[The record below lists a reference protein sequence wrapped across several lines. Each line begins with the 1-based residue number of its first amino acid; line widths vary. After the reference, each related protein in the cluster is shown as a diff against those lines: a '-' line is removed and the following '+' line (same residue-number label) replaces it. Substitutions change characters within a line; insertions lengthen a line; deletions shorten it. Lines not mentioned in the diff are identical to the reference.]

1 MDESHPIVA
10 PVAGVG
16 VGVTGDVAV
25 VVAGG
30 GSTVSSV
37 GNMIGGGVGG
47 GEKRKR
53 GRPPRGQAGK
63 PPPPPKIQRVVVEED
78 EEEDVCFICFDGGS
92 LVLCDRRG
100 CPKAYHPA
108 CIKRDEE
115 FFSSNAKWFCG
126 WHICSV
132 CQKAS
137 HYMCYTCTYSLC
149 KGCTKNADYFHVRG
163 KKGFCSMCM
172 RTIMLIENKD
182 QGNNEKVQVD
192 FDDKGSWEYL
202 FKLYWVYLKEK
213 LSLTLCELIQA
224 KNPERE
230 SGRIQGELK
239 YGHHV
244 ANVKG
249 EGSIMAQ
256 RKMNEKTEAHAT
268 NISEKLGNR
277 AIIDQAVDGSGSETS
292 IASLSTMNSAST
304 NISET
309 DEVWHYRDPN
319 GKVQGSFSMTQLRKW
334 STLGIFPLDMRI
346 WTNDEYDDAVLL
358 NDALNGLF
366 RKAPA
371 VHGKTSSQSHELG
384 PASDDRN
391 GTGCGCSAGTGRECR
406 EMEVPR
412 HRASKDSNGNAEN
425 MRMDGMSASFP
436 KFLDLMNGNN
446 SYSDKLQLCSPV
458 PSSHHGEVHVAL
470 PSKERVHENVE
481 LCIATGQVIK
491 DSCGSTI
498 CQNTDTYSRNTQ
510 SNSQSNVGQSS
521 GQNWGSSTSSRLS
534 FNLDSG
540 FASGTNSKD
549 SFEQKGNVNLP
560 DRPSPAAKTTYD
572 DIEAQAAEKLLFLS
586 SGVPL
591 RASDIHDW
599 SSSTPKSYGEAKA
612 GQATGNKESA
622 PSKFSVQDSGPSW
635 SSGSSLAD
643 EQDGNSPTAEPSAE
657 ERDAGLVS
665 ISSLKPAEAVSD
677 HVATPIPIADQLNLN
692 LTSTSLQMSNLSS
705 WQATVNEPIEFSTL
719 AEESVS
725 DLLAEVDAMESQ
737 TQSGMGSPTSAMRFS
752 EQMIPG
758 YKNFILA
765 LFEDLSPTH
774 DPAKS
779 DGLSSNGDI
788 KLPCQSP
795 VTDELVGPSQ
805 ADVFDPLKS
814 YEHWPWDSSGKH
826 VLGMFSS
833 GICKCLLG
841 YYQGYCMGKSMLEL
855 SPFAGNQVWDSVEE
869 VHMGEFLLAQDWA
882 LQGTGILFGRS
893 DSASSPRTTSSL
905 TLSSSLQEGGVV

>member
-1 MDESHPIVA
+1 MDESQPIVA
-10 PVAGVG
+10 PLPVAGDSVL
-16 VGVTGDVAV
+16 D
-25 VVAGG
+25 AGG
-30 GSTVSSV
+30 S
-37 GNMIGGGVGG
+37 
-47 GEKRKR
+47 EKRKR
-53 GRPPRGQAGK
+53 GRPPRGQAVK
-63 PPPPPKIQRVVVEED
+63 QTPPPPKVQRVVEED
-78 EEEDVCFICFDGGS
+78 EEDVCFICFDGGS
-92 LVLCDRRG
+92 LVLCDRKG

-137 HYMCYTCTYSLC
+137 HYMCYTCTYSFC
-149 KGCTKNADYFHVRG
+149 KGCTKDADYFRVRG

-202 FKLYWVYLKEK
+202 FKLYWAYLRDK
-213 LSLTLCELIQA
+213 LSLTLSELIQA
-224 KNPERE
+224 KNPEKE
-230 SGRIQGELK
+230 SERIQGELK
-239 YGHHV
+239 YGHRV
-244 ANVKG
+244 ANAKE
-249 EGSIMAQ
+249 EGSIVAQ
-256 RKMNEKTEAHAT
+256 CKMNEKTEAHGT
-268 NISEKLGNR
+268 NILSKLGNR
-277 AIIDQAVDGSGSETS
+277 TIVDQAVDGSGSETS
-292 IASLSTMNSAST
+292 IASLSTANSAST

-319 GKVQGSFSMTQLRKW
+319 GKMQGSFSIIQLRKW
-334 STLGIFPLDMRI
+334 NTLGLFPLDMRI
-346 WTNDEYDDAVLL
+346 WTNDEHDDAVLL

-366 RKAPA
+366 RKAPP
-371 VHGKTSSQSHELG
+371 VHRKTRSQSQELG

-391 GTGCGCSAGTGRECR
+391 GAGCGSSTGTVPGRDCR
-406 EMEVPR
+406 EMEVPC
-412 HRASKDSNGNAEN
+412 HHASRDSNGNAEDK
-425 MRMDGMSASFP
+425 RMDGLSAPFP
-436 KFLDLMNGNN
+436 KFLDLMNGSN
-446 SYSDKLQLCSPV
+446 SYSDKLQLCSPD
-458 PSSHHGEVHVAL
+458 PPSHHGEVHVAL
-470 PSKERVHENVE
+470 PSKERDHGNME
-481 LCIATGQVIK
+481 LRIATGQVM
-491 DSCGSTI
+491 
-498 CQNTDTYSRNTQ
+498 CQNTDSNSRNAQPNNQ
-510 SNSQSNVGQSS
+510 SYVGQSS
-521 GQNWGSSTSSRLS
+521 GQNWGSSTSSRIS
-534 FNLDSG
+534 INLDNG

-549 SFEQKGNVNLP
+549 SFEQKGKVNLP
-560 DRPSPAAKTTYD
+560 DRPTPPAKTTYD
-572 DIEAQAAEKLLFLS
+572 DIEAQAAEKLLSLS
-586 SGVPL
+586 FGVPL
-591 RASDIHDW
+591 RASDIQDW
-599 SSSTPKSYGEAKA
+599 SSSIPKAYGEAKA
-612 GQATGNKESA
+612 EQAAGNKESA
-622 PSKFSVQDSGPSW
+622 PSKLSVQDSGPSW

-657 ERDAGLVS
+657 EWDSSLVS

-677 HVATPIPIADQLNLN
+677 HVATPTATPIADQLDH
-692 LTSTSLQMSNLSS
+692 TSTSPQMSN

-805 ADVFDPLKS
+805 ADAFDPLK
-814 YEHWPWDSSGKH
+814 
-826 VLGMFSS
+826 
-833 GICKCLLG
+833 
-841 YYQGYCMGKSMLEL
+841 
-855 SPFAGNQVWDSVEE
+855 
-869 VHMGEFLLAQDWA
+869 
-882 LQGTGILFGRS
+882 RS
-893 DSASSPRTTSSL
+893 DGNSSNEQR
-905 TLSSSLQEGGVV
+905 GRN

>member
-1 MDESHPIVA
+1 MDESKSIVA
-10 PVAGVG
+10 PVA
-16 VGVTGDVAV
+16 
-25 VVAGG
+25 VAGG
-30 GSTVSSV
+30 AVVAADGGTTSSV
-37 GNMIGGGVGG
+37 GNMIGVP
-47 GEKRKR
+47 EKRKR

-63 PPPPPKIQRVVVEED
+63 PPPPKIQRVVEED

-92 LVLCDRRG
+92 LVLCDRKG

-132 CQKAS
+132 CQKGS

-149 KGCTKNADYFHVRG
+149 KGCTKNADYVCVRG

-230 SGRIQGELK
+230 SRIQGELK

-256 RKMNEKTEAHAT
+256 CKMNEKTEAHGT
-268 NISEKLGNR
+268 NILEKPGNR
-277 AIIDQAVDGSGSETS
+277 AIVDQAIDRSGSETS
-292 IASLSTMNSAST
+292 IASLSTANSAST

-319 GKVQGSFSMTQLRKW
+319 GKMQGSFSMTQLRKW
-334 STLGIFPLDMRI
+334 NTLGLFPLDMRI
-346 WTNDEYDDAVLL
+346 WTNDEHDDAVLL

-366 RKAPA
+366 RKAPS

-391 GTGCGCSAGTGRECR
+391 GAGCGSSTGTGRECR
-406 EMEVPR
+406 EMEVPC
-412 HRASKDSNGNAEN
+412 HSAGKDSNRNAGNAS
-425 MRMDGMSASFP
+425 MDGLSAPFP
-436 KFLDLMNGNN
+436 KFLDLMNGGN
-446 SYSDKLQLCSPV
+446 SYSEKLQLCSPV

-470 PSKERVHENVE
+470 PSKERGHENVE
-481 LCIATGQVIK
+481 LCIATGQVIQ
-491 DSCGSTI
+491 DSRGSTV
-498 CQNTDTYSRNTQ
+498 CQSTDSNSRNTQ
-510 SNSQSNVGQSS
+510 SNNQSYVGQSS
-521 GQNWGSSTSSRLS
+521 GHNGSSTSSRIS

-560 DRPSPAAKTTYD
+560 DRPSPAAKTIYD
-572 DIEAQAAEKLLFLS
+572 DVEAQAAEKLLSLS

-612 GQATGNKESA
+612 GQAAGNKESV
-622 PSKFSVQDSGPSW
+622 PSKLSVQDSAPSW

-657 ERDAGLVS
+657 EWDSGLVS

-677 HVATPIPIADQLNLN
+677 HVATPTHIADQLNH
-692 LTSTSLQMSNLSS
+692 TSTSLQMSNLST

-805 ADVFDPLKS
+805 ADAFDPLK
-814 YEHWPWDSSGKH
+814 
-826 VLGMFSS
+826 
-833 GICKCLLG
+833 
-841 YYQGYCMGKSMLEL
+841 
-855 SPFAGNQVWDSVEE
+855 
-869 VHMGEFLLAQDWA
+869 
-882 LQGTGILFGRS
+882 RS
-893 DSASSPRTTSSL
+893 DGNSSNEQR
-905 TLSSSLQEGGVV
+905 GRN

>member
-1 MDESHPIVA
+1 MDESQPIIA
-10 PVAGVG
+10 PV
-16 VGVTGDVAV
+16 T
-25 VVAGG
+25 VAGSKDG
-30 GSTVSSV
+30 GSTGDAVSSSV
-37 GNMIGGGVGG
+37 GNMIFVG

-53 GRPPRGQAGK
+53 GRPPRGQGK
-63 PPPPPKIQRVVVEED
+63 AAAAVKVQTVMVEED

-92 LVLCDRRG
+92 LVLCDRKG

-149 KGCTKNADYFHVRG
+149 KGCAKHADYFRVRG

-224 KNPERE
+224 KNPERGSDKMQME
-230 SGRIQGELK
+230 MK
-239 YGHHV
+239 YGHPV
-244 ANVKG
+244 ANG

-256 RKMNEKTEAHAT
+256 CKMNENSEAHGT
-268 NISEKLGNR
+268 LILEKLGNR
-277 AIIDQAVDGSGSETS
+277 AIVDQAVDRSGSETS
-292 IASLSTMNSAST
+292 IASFSTANSASI

-319 GKVQGSFSMTQLRKW
+319 GKIQGLFSMAQLRKW
-334 STLGIFPLDMRI
+334 NTLGLFPLDMRI
-346 WTNDEYDDAVLL
+346 WTNDEHDDAVLL

-384 PASDDRN
+384 PASNDRN
-391 GTGCGCSAGTGRECR
+391 GAGCGSSTGTGRECR
-406 EMEVPR
+406 EMEVPC
-412 HRASKDSNGNAEN
+412 HLASRDSNGNADN
-425 MRMDGMSASFP
+425 ATNNVLSAAPP
-436 KFLDLMNGNN
+436 KFLDLMSGSNC
-446 SYSDKLQLCSPV
+446 YSDKLQLRNPV

-470 PSKERVHENVE
+470 PSKEKGHENVE
-481 LCIATGQVIK
+481 LRIATGQVIQ
-491 DSCGSTI
+491 DSCVSTM
-498 CQNTDTYSRNTQ
+498 CQNTDSYSHTTQ
-510 SNSQSNVGQSS
+510 SNNQSYAGQSS
-521 GQNWGSSTSSRLS
+521 GQNWGSSTSSRVS
-534 FNLDSG
+534 INLDNG
-540 FASGTNSKD
+540 FASG
-549 SFEQKGNVNLP
+549 
-560 DRPSPAAKTTYD
+560 
-572 DIEAQAAEKLLFLS
+572 
-586 SGVPL
+586 VPH

-599 SSSTPKSYGEAKA
+599 SSSTPKSYSETKA
-612 GQATGNKESA
+612 GPAAENKESV
-622 PSKFSVQDSGPSW
+622 PSKLSVQDSGNSW

-643 EQDGNSPTAEPSAE
+643 EQDGNSPTAGPSAE
-657 ERDAGLVS
+657 EWDSGLVS

-677 HVATPIPIADQLNLN
+677 HVATPAPIADQLNH
-692 LTSTSLQMSNLSS
+692 TSTYLQMSNFST

-737 TQSGMGSPTSAMRFS
+737 TQSGMGSPTSAMRFN

-805 ADVFDPLKS
+805 ADAFDPLK
-814 YEHWPWDSSGKH
+814 
-826 VLGMFSS
+826 
-833 GICKCLLG
+833 
-841 YYQGYCMGKSMLEL
+841 
-855 SPFAGNQVWDSVEE
+855 
-869 VHMGEFLLAQDWA
+869 
-882 LQGTGILFGRS
+882 RS
-893 DSASSPRTTSSL
+893 DGNSSNEQRRRD
-905 TLSSSLQEGGVV
+905 

>member
-1 MDESHPIVA
+1 MDESQPIVA
-10 PVAGVG
+10 PVLVVG
-16 VGVTGDVAV
+16 DTAI
-25 VVAGG
+25 
-30 GSTVSSV
+30 
-37 GNMIGGGVGG
+37 IGGDGS
-47 GEKRKR
+47 EKRKR
-53 GRPPRGQAGK
+53 GRPPRGQAVK
-63 PPPPPKIQRVVVEED
+63 PRGQTVKIHRVVVEED

-92 LVLCDRRG
+92 LVLCDRKG

-149 KGCTKNADYFHVRG
+149 KGCTKDADYFRVRG

-202 FKLYWVYLKEK
+202 FKLYWVYLRDK
-213 LSLTLCELIQA
+213 LSLTLSELIQA
-224 KNPERE
+224 KNPEKE
-230 SGRIQGELK
+230 SDKVQGELK

-244 ANVKG
+244 ANVK
-249 EGSIMAQ
+249 EDGSIMAQ
-256 RKMNEKTEAHAT
+256 CKMNEKTEAPGT
-268 NISEKLGNR
+268 NILEKLGNR
-277 AIIDQAVDGSGSETS
+277 ASVDQAVDGSGSETS
-292 IASLSTMNSAST
+292 IASLSTVNSAST

-319 GKVQGSFSMTQLRKW
+319 GKIQGSFSIIQLRKW
-334 STLGIFPLDMRI
+334 NTLGLFPLDMRI
-346 WTNDEYDDAVLL
+346 WTNDEHDDAVLL

-366 RKAPA
+366 RKAPP
-371 VHGKTSSQSHELG
+371 VHRKTRSQSQELG

-391 GTGCGCSAGTGRECR
+391 GAGCGSSTGTFPERECR
-406 EMEVPR
+406 EMEVPC
-412 HRASKDSNGNAEN
+412 HHASRDSNGNAEDK
-425 MRMDGMSASFP
+425 RVDGLSTPFP

-446 SYSDKLQLCSPV
+446 SYSDKLQLCSPY
-458 PSSHHGEVHVAL
+458 PSSHHGKVHVAL
-470 PSKERVHENVE
+470 PSKERDHGNME
-481 LCIATGQVIK
+481 LRIATGQVM
-491 DSCGSTI
+491 
-498 CQNTDTYSRNTQ
+498 CQNTDSNSRNTQ
-510 SNSQSNVGQSS
+510 PNNQSYVGQSS
-521 GQNWGSSTSSRLS
+521 GQNWGSSNSSRIS
-534 FNLDSG
+534 INLDNG

-549 SFEQKGNVNLP
+549 SFEQKGNVNRP
-560 DRPSPAAKTTYD
+560 DRPSPVTKTTYD

-591 RASDIHDW
+591 RASDIQGR
-599 SSSTPKSYGEAKA
+599 SSSTPKSYSEDKA
-612 GQATGNKESA
+612 EQAAGNKESA
-622 PSKFSVQDSGPSW
+622 PSKLSVQDSGLSW

-643 EQDGNSPTAEPSAE
+643 EQDGNSPTTAEPSAE
-657 ERDAGLVS
+657 EWDSGLVS
-665 ISSLKPAEAVSD
+665 VSSLKPAEAVSD
-677 HVATPIPIADQLNLN
+677 HVATPTATPIADQLDH
-692 LTSTSLQMSNLSS
+692 TSTSLQMSNLSN
-705 WQATVNEPIEFSTL
+705 WQAIVNEPIEFSTL

-779 DGLSSNGDI
+779 DGLSSNGNI

-805 ADVFDPLKS
+805 ADAFDPLK
-814 YEHWPWDSSGKH
+814 
-826 VLGMFSS
+826 
-833 GICKCLLG
+833 
-841 YYQGYCMGKSMLEL
+841 
-855 SPFAGNQVWDSVEE
+855 
-869 VHMGEFLLAQDWA
+869 
-882 LQGTGILFGRS
+882 RS
-893 DSASSPRTTSSL
+893 DGNSSNQQRRRN
-905 TLSSSLQEGGVV
+905 

>member
-16 VGVTGDVAV
+16 VGVTGDVAFA
-25 VVAGG
+25 VAGG

-37 GNMIGGGVGG
+37 GNMIGGVGG

-92 LVLCDRRG
+92 LVLCDRKG

-108 CIKRDEE
+108 CIKRDED

-132 CQKAS
+132 CQKGS

-213 LSLTLCELIQA
+213 LSLTLCELIKA

-244 ANVKG
+244 ANVKV
-249 EGSIMAQ
+249 EGSIVAQ
-256 RKMNEKTEAHAT
+256 CKMNEKTEAHAT

-292 IASLSTMNSAST
+292 IASLSTTNSAST
-304 NISET
+304 NIRET

-346 WTNDEYDDAVLL
+346 WINDEYDDAVLL

-366 RKAPA
+366 RKALA

-391 GTGCGCSAGTGRECR
+391 GTGCGSSAGTGRECR

-412 HRASKDSNGNAEN
+412 HRASKDSNGNAEYV
-425 MRMDGMSASFP
+425 RMDGMPTPFP

-458 PSSHHGEVHVAL
+458 PSSHHGEVHLAL
-470 PSKERVHENVE
+470 PSKDRVHENVE

-521 GQNWGSSTSSRLS
+521 GQNWGSSSSSRLS

-599 SSSTPKSYGEAKA
+599 SSPTPKSYGEAKA

-622 PSKFSVQDSGPSW
+622 PSKLSVQDSGPSW

-677 HVATPIPIADQLNLN
+677 HVATPIPITDQLNLN

-805 ADVFDPLKS
+805 ADVFDPLK
-814 YEHWPWDSSGKH
+814 
-826 VLGMFSS
+826 
-833 GICKCLLG
+833 
-841 YYQGYCMGKSMLEL
+841 
-855 SPFAGNQVWDSVEE
+855 
-869 VHMGEFLLAQDWA
+869 
-882 LQGTGILFGRS
+882 RS
-893 DSASSPRTTSSL
+893 DGNSSNEQR
-905 TLSSSLQEGGVV
+905 GRN